1 MKKINFTLLCFLFL
15 NILRGQDTKLIPTDT
30 LKKKAKSYFGINAG
44 ITTGL
49 GFSYIYWP
57 KKNGLQVTFLPLFDK
72 DYQNYSLSLTYL
84 RFLTQYQNVNL
95 FMFVGN
101 HLTNI
106 FYNEANYNI
115 GIGPGVEASTGSIKF
130 HFMLGYGVLAIP
142 TDIKS
147 RPTVEAGIFY
157 NF

>member
-1 MKKINFTLLCFLFL
+1 MKKINFILLCFLFL
-15 NILRGQDTKLIPTDT
+15 NILRAQETNSIPTDT

-57 KKNGLQVTFLPLFDK
+57 KKDGLQVTFLPLFDK
-72 DYQNYSLSLTYL
+72 NNQNYSLSLTYL
-84 RFLTQYQNVNL
+84 RFLTQYQNLNL

-106 FYNEANYNI
+106 FYTETNYNV
-115 GIGPGVEASTGSIKF
+115 GIGPGIQASSGAVKF

-142 TDIKS
+142 SSIMS
-147 RPTVEAGIFY
+147 RPTVEGGIFY